1 MEHCKKAALMKYH
14 IQEGRFD
21 VPDDGRIDRSMNV
34 LAMPDGSGTTLIVS
48 RDALRTQETLA
59 QFVTRQMN
67 DLTRQ
72 VSQLKEVSRT
82 DIAVGPAIASLH
94 AIELVT
100 QFKQNG
106 QALHQRQAVFLLPQD
121 PGGRSVLI
129 LTASSPA
136 PFDAEAIA
144 LWRRVLESFQP
155 RA

>member
-1 MEHCKKAALMKYH
+1 MKYH

-48 RDALRTQETLA
+48 RDALREQESLA

-82 DIAVGPAIASLH
+82 DISVGPVIASLR
-94 AIELVT
+94 AIELAT
-100 QFKQNG
+100 QFRQNG
-106 QALHQRQAVFLLPQD
+106 QALHQRQAVFVLPQD
-121 PGGRSVLI
+121 PAGKAVLI
-129 LTASSPA
+129 LTASSPV
-136 PFDAEAIA
+136 PFDADALA
-144 LWRRVLESFQP
+144 LWWRTLESFQP

>member
-1 MEHCKKAALMKYH
+1 MKYH

-48 RDALRTQETLA
+48 RDALREQESLA

-82 DIAVGPAIASLH
+82 DIAVGPAIASLQ
-94 AIELVT
+94 AIELAT
-100 QFKQNG
+100 QFRQNG
-106 QALHQRQAVFLLPQD
+106 QALHQRQAVFVLPQD
-121 PGGRSVLI
+121 PAGKAVLI
-129 LTASSPA
+129 LTASSPV
-136 PFDAEAIA
+136 PFDADALA
-144 LWRRVLESFQP
+144 LWRRTLESFQP

>member
-1 MEHCKKAALMKYH
+1 MKFH

-48 RDALRTQETLA
+48 RDALREQESLA

-82 DIAVGPAIASLH
+82 DIAVGPAIASLR
-94 AIELVT
+94 AIELAT
-100 QFKQNG
+100 QFRQNG
-106 QALHQRQAVFLLPQD
+106 QALHQRQAVFVLPQD
-121 PGGRSVLI
+121 PAGKAVLI
-129 LTASSPA
+129 LTASSPV
-136 PFDAEAIA
+136 PFDADALA
-144 LWRRVLESFQP
+144 LWRRTLESFQP

>member
-1 MEHCKKAALMKYH
+1 MKYH
-14 IQEGRFD
+14 IQEGRVD

-48 RDALRTQETLA
+48 RDALRAQESLA
-59 QFVTRQMN
+59 QFVSRQMN

-82 DIAVGPAIASLH
+82 DIAVGPAIASLR

-121 PGGRSVLI
+121 PAGKAVLI
-129 LTASSPA
+129 LTASSPV
-136 PFDAEAIA
+136 PFDEDALA
-144 LWRRVLESFQP
+144 LWRRTLESFQA

>member
-1 MEHCKKAALMKYH
+1 MRYH
-14 IQEGRFD
+14 LHEGQFD
-21 VPDDGRIDRSMNV
+21 TPDDGRIDRTMNV

-48 RDALRTQETLA
+48 RDALQTQETLE
-59 QFVTRQMN
+59 QFVTRQMR

-82 DIAVGPAIASLH
+82 EIAIGSPMLNLR

-106 QALHQRQAVFLLPQD
+106 QALHQRQAVFLPSAAS
-121 PGGRSVLI
+121 RNVLI
-129 LTASSPA
+129 LTASNPL
-136 PFDAEAIA
+136 PFDTEALTIWQRA
-144 LWRRVLESFQP
+144 LTSFQP

>member
-1 MEHCKKAALMKYH
+1 MKYH

-48 RDALRTQETLA
+48 RDALREQESLA

-82 DIAVGPAIASLH
+82 DIAVGPAIASLR
-94 AIELVT
+94 AIELAT
-100 QFKQNG
+100 QFRQNG

-121 PGGRSVLI
+121 PAGKAVLI
-129 LTASSPA
+129 LTASSPV
-136 PFDAEAIA
+136 PFDADALA
-144 LWRRVLESFQP
+144 LWRRTLESFQP
-155 RA
+155 SA

>member
-1 MEHCKKAALMKYH
+1 MKYH

-48 RDALRTQETLA
+48 RDALREQESLA
-59 QFVTRQMN
+59 QFVARQMN

-82 DIAVGPAIASLH
+82 DIAVGPAIASLR
-94 AIELVT
+94 AIELAT
-100 QFKQNG
+100 QFRQNG
-106 QALHQRQAVFLLPQD
+106 QALYQRQAVFLLPQD
-121 PGGRSVLI
+121 PVGKSVLI
-129 LTASSPA
+129 LTASSPV
-136 PFDAEAIA
+136 PFDADALA
-144 LWRRVLESFQP
+144 LWQRTLESFQP

>member
-1 MEHCKKAALMKYH
+1 MKYH

-21 VPDDGRIDRSMNV
+21 VPDDGRIDRTMNV

-48 RDALRTQETLA
+48 RDALREQESLA

-82 DIAVGPAIASLH
+82 DIAVGPAIASLR
-94 AIELVT
+94 AIELAT
-100 QFKQNG
+100 QFRQNG
-106 QALHQRQAVFLLPQD
+106 QALHQRQAVFVLPQD
-121 PGGRSVLI
+121 PAGKAVLI
-129 LTASSPA
+129 LTASSPV
-136 PFDAEAIA
+136 PFDADALA
-144 LWRRVLESFQP
+144 LWRRTLESFQP

>member
-1 MEHCKKAALMKYH
+1 MKYH

-48 RDALRTQETLA
+48 RDALREQESLA

-82 DIAVGPAIASLH
+82 DIAVGPAIASLR
-94 AIELVT
+94 AIELAT

-121 PGGRSVLI
+121 PAGKAVLI
-129 LTASSPA
+129 LTASSPV
-136 PFDAEAIA
+136 PFDADALA
-144 LWRRVLESFQP
+144 LWRRTLESFQP

>member
-1 MEHCKKAALMKYH
+1 MKYH

-48 RDALRTQETLA
+48 RDALRAQESLA
-59 QFVTRQMN
+59 QFVGRQMN

-82 DIAVGPAIASLH
+82 DIAVGPAIASLR

-100 QFKQNG
+100 QFRQNG

-121 PGGRSVLI
+121 PAGKAVLI
-129 LTASSPA
+129 LTASSPV
-136 PFDAEAIA
+136 PFDEDALA
-144 LWRRVLESFQP
+144 LWRRTLESFQA

>member
-1 MEHCKKAALMKYH
+1 MKYH

-48 RDALRTQETLA
+48 RDALRAQESLA
-59 QFVTRQMN
+59 QFVSRQMN

-82 DIAVGPAIASLH
+82 DIAVGPAIASLR

-100 QFKQNG
+100 QFRQNG

-121 PGGRSVLI
+121 PAGKAVLI
-129 LTASSPA
+129 LTASIPV
-136 PFDAEAIA
+136 PFDEDALA
-144 LWRRVLESFQP
+144 LWRRTLESFQA